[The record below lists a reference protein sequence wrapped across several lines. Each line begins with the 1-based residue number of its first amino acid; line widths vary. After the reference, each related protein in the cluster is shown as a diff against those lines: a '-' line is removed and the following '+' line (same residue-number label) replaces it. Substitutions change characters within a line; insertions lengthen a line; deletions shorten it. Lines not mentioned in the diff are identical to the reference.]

1 MPRDVKILFNGGNQP
16 AADKSNYKESVLRDA
31 VVREIMTEIL
41 IIFSG
46 APDIHRILA
55 FPLCHPFFDIIL
67 RSSFFYCFAFFFSD
81 QTVKY
86 KLTPDTW
93 RYTYIL
99 ILYVAVGVTVT
110 CDANFVRML

>member
-67 RSSFFYCFAFFFSD
+67 RSSFFIVLPFSFLYISIRN
-81 QTVKY
+81 QTVK
-86 KLTPDTW
+86 LMPDTW
-93 RYTYIL
+93 RFTYIL
-99 ILYVAVGVTVT
+99 ILNGT
-110 CDANFVRML
+110 MLLLV